1 MKKTTS
7 FLTVLMLLVFGYT
20 SFAQTIGTITGEIKD
35 NNHKPIPSVS
45 VSLFNFKDSALIKT
59 TVTGEDGKY
68 RFEKIGAGNY
78 RVAVSATGYTKN
90 LSNDFLISETQDN
103 ITLPVIE
110 MKTESKTLNEV
121 TVTAKKPFIEIK
133 ADKTVLNVAGSI
145 NAVGSTAM
153 ELLQKSPGV
162 RVDKDDNISMNGKNG
177 VKIYI
182 DGKPSQMDTKDL
194 AALLKGMPSSDI
206 EAIEII
212 TNPSAKYEA
221 SGNAGIINIRLN
233 KNKNFGLNGNV
244 SLTSSFGKTPKYNSS
259 LGLNYRNKTVNV
271 FGNYSYFTG
280 EYKNKLELYREQ
292 SNKGVLNTYD
302 QQNQMIDHNYNHNFK
317 IGADFFLSK
326 KSTIGVLMNG
336 SHISGPWEN
345 FSRTL
350 ISSQA
355 SKVDSILVA
364 SNRMEQRR
372 NNFNYNVNYRYAD
385 TSGRELNIDADH
397 GDFSSRANS
406 FQPNE
411 YTTADGVVLNQRF
424 YRNTSPSNIKINSI
438 KADYEQRLWGGKLG
452 AGGKISAVKTDNNF
466 LFYNVIDGQDKLDV
480 DQTNQFIYHENVNA
494 AYVNYNRTIKK
505 MSLQF
510 GVRMEQ
516 THAKGDLIAL
526 KGESGKKID
535 TSYVNLFPSAGLTY
549 NINKNNSLGVTYSR
563 RIDRPS
569 YQDLNPFEYK
579 LDELTYQ
586 KGNPFLRPQYTDNI
600 QLVHTWKQFLTTSVG
615 YSHVRDFFTQVTDTA
630 AGTKTFVTN
639 KNISAQNIYSI
650 NISAPLRIK
659 KWWNGYASINAYHS
673 EFKGQLNNG
682 NLSVGATSMSVYMEQ
697 NFTLTKTWSTQV
709 SGFYNAPGID
719 GTIKSNAMWSVD
731 WGVQKKVL
739 NEQGNIKLSVNDVFN
754 SMKWG
759 GRVNFGGLYM
769 RLNNKWESQQ
779 VKLAFTYRFGNKNVK
794 SSRERKTGLEDEQRR
809 IKSGHE

>member
-1 MKKTTS
+1 MKKRTR
-7 FLTVLMLLVFGYT
+7 FLTAFLLLIFSYT
-20 SFAQTIGTITGEIKD
+20 SFGQTAGNIKGEIKD
-35 NNHKPIPSVS
+35 NNNKPIPSAS
-45 VSLFNFKDSALIKT
+45 VSLLSVKDSLLVRT
-59 TVTGEDGKY
+59 TVTGDDGQY
-68 RFEKIGAGNY
+68 NFNNVANGNY
-78 RVAVSATGYTKN
+78 LISASATGYAKK
-90 LSNDFLISETQDN
+90 LGKDFVISDSQNN

-121 TVTAKKPFIEIK
+121 TVTAKKPYIEIK

-145 NAVGSTAM
+145 NAVGSSAM

-182 DGKPSQMDTKDL
+182 DGKPSQMDAKDL

-212 TNPSAKYEA
+212 TNPSSKYEA

-244 SLTSSFGKTPKYNSS
+244 SLTSSFGHTPKYNSS
-259 LGLNYRNKTVNV
+259 LGLNYRNKVVNV

-280 EYKNKLELYREQ
+280 EFRNRLELYREQ
-292 SNKGVLNTYD
+292 ANKGILNTYD

-326 KSTIGVLMNG
+326 KSTIGVLING
-336 SHISGPWEN
+336 SHISGPWDN
-345 FSRTL
+345 LSRTL

-355 SKVDSILVA
+355 NKVDSILVA
-364 SNRMEQRR
+364 SNRMEQKR

-397 GDFSSRANS
+397 GDFDSRANS
-406 FQPNE
+406 FQPNR
-411 YTTADGVVLNQRF
+411 YTTAGGIILNERF
-424 YRNTSPSNIKINSI
+424 YRNITPSTIKINSV
-438 KADYEQRLWGGKLG
+438 KLDYEQKLWGGKLG
-452 AGGKISAVKTDNNF
+452 AGGKISSVKTDNNF
-466 LFYNVIDGQDKLDV
+466 LFYNVIENKDMLDAE
-480 DQTNQFIYHENVNA
+480 QTNQFIYHENVNA
-494 AYVNYNRTIKK
+494 AYVNYNRVVKK
-505 MSLQF
+505 LSFQF

-516 THAKGDLIAL
+516 THAKGDLIAM
-526 KGESGKKID
+526 KGTSGKKID
-535 TSYVNLFPSAGLTY
+535 TSYVNFFPSAGFTY
-549 NINKNNSLGVTYSR
+549 NVNKNNSLGITYSR

-586 KGNPFLRPQYTDNI
+586 KGNPFLRPQYTGNF
-600 QLVHTWKQFLTTSVG
+600 QLTHTFKQFLTTAIG
-615 YSHVRDFFTQVTDTA
+615 YSHVKDFFTQVTDTA

-639 KNISAQNIYSI
+639 KNITAQNIYSI

-682 NLSVGATSMSVYMEQ
+682 DLNVGATSMSVYMEH

-709 SGFYNAPGID
+709 SGFYNAPGIE
-719 GTIKSNAMWSVD
+719 GTIKSNMMWSVD
-731 WGVQKKVL
+731 WGVQKKIL
-739 NEQGNIKLSVNDVFN
+739 NEKGNIKLSVNDVFN

-759 GRVNFGGLYM
+759 GTVNFGGLNM

-779 VKLAFTYRFGNKNVK
+779 LKLAFTYRFGNKNVK